1 MRLEDTSNDFRTFF
15 ILKFT
20 KEILK
25 HSIGE
30 EMFQLGAMIK
40 QKQEHEQS
48 FNEKIKQKLPPA
60 LNIKVPFVA
69 PVKPIPKESIRFG
82 EYSKSRDIGNK
93 RINVLEEKPFEEFH
107 KGRKTTLQK
116 PIVKPAK
123 KLMPPLKIPRVQL
136 PPHLQNIQ
144 PISTKV
150 KLDLGKLEPLV
161 NDMMVRAI
169 ECNGP
174 KSNVFVLGR
183 MGRKKAT
190 ITLSKDDIEFIIN
203 SFSEHSKIP
212 ISDGVYRVAVG
223 NLVLSAIIS
232 SVSEPR
238 FIISKIN
245 PMQNF

>member
-40 QKQEHEQS
+40 QKQEHEES
-48 FNEKIKQKLPPA
+48 FNEKIKQRLPQIP
-60 LNIKVPFVA
+60 NIKVPFVA
-69 PVKPIPKESIRFG
+69 PLKPITKDNIRFG
-82 EYSKSRDIGNK
+82 EYSKSRNIGDK
-93 RINVLEEKPFEEFH
+93 KINILEEKPFEDFH
-107 KGRKTTLQK
+107 QGKNTLI
-116 PIVKPAK
+116 PKPAK
-123 KLMPPLKIPRVQL
+123 KLTPPLSIPKVQL
-136 PPHLQNIQ
+136 PPHLQNIR
-144 PISTKV
+144 PISTKI
-150 KLDLGKLEPLV
+150 KLDLGKIEPLV

-183 MGRKKAT
+183 MGRKKST
-190 ITLSKDDIEFIIN
+190 ITLTKDDIEFIIN

-212 ISDGVYRVAVG
+212 ISEGVYRVAVG